1 MHGEGYFLAKKV
13 GRWQQDRIRK
23 KSFKNC
29 KRERGT
35 VYVLAT
41 YYHKFLKE
49 HEENKNG
56 CRRLLTGFVH
66 SVKSSS

>member
-1 MHGEGYFLAKKV
+1 MHGVGYFLAKKV

-23 KSFKNC
+23 KVLKTAR
-29 KRERGT
+29 KRGT
-35 VYVLAT
+35 VYLLAT
-41 YYHKFLKE
+41 YHKFLKE